1 MAENDPAQLDRLA
14 DLVRPLPLADLAATL
29 CRWLQDAHEAASE
42 VQLHRRNNHRG
53 GWSNNTSF
61 GTDRY
66 QYLLGTATS
75 LDTELAGLVV
85 DSAFQSVLLKFERF
99 GVYQMQMP
107 TGPHGSIGD
116 ASDLRRDLLTTNGD
130 PGLLSRRE
138 IWLGDRVLLFLGWA
152 GNEEAGLTGAWVG
165 QGELYENR
173 VEWDWLVNLL
183 DVAAAGHF
191 GPVAVPTQSGPL
203 DPTIFDV
210 PEPVLPMRPRFERP
224 SGSTD

>member
-1 MAENDPAQLDRLA
+1 MAENSSVHLERLTE
-14 DLVRPLPLADLAATL
+14 LIRPVPLAGFASSL
-29 CRWLQDAHEAASE
+29 CRWLQDAHEAAAE
-42 VQLHRRNNHRG
+42 VQLQRRGNHRG

-66 QYLLGTATS
+66 QYLLGTAGS
-75 LDTELAGLVV
+75 LDNELPGLVV

-99 GVYQMQMP
+99 GVYQMQFP

-130 PGLLSRRE
+130 PGLLSRRD
-138 IWLGDRVLLFLGWA
+138 IWLADRQLLFLGWA

-165 QGELYENR
+165 QGELYDNR
-173 VEWDWLVNLL
+173 LDWDWLVNLL
-183 DVAAAGHF
+183 EVAESGRF
-191 GPVAVPTQSGPL
+191 GPVAVPEPARPL

-210 PEPVLPMRPRFERP
+210 PEPVLPLRPRRERP
-224 SGSTD
+224 SGSAD